1 MNTKIR
7 NQHKK
12 LAAIFSMI
20 EKCDSIIATLKM
32 QLEKYPTEIFWCNEH
47 AKLIN
52 RYKRI
57 RERLYAYYA
66 SSFAAMAVIIAEK
79 AATPPKPP
87 TGNYIRER
95 QVFVTEHSNHLP
107 IFS

>member
-1 MNTKIR
+1 MDAKIR

-12 LAAIFSMI
+12 LAGIFTLI

-32 QLEKYPTEIFWCNEH
+32 QLDKYPTEIFWCNEH

-57 RERLYAYYA
+57 RERLYAWYA
-66 SSFAAMAVIIAEK
+66 TTFAAMAVMVAEK
-79 AATPPKPP
+79 AATPPPP
-87 TGNYIRER
+87 KTGNYIRER
-95 QVFVTEHSNHLP
+95 QVFNTEHSIHLP
-107 IFS
+107 IYS